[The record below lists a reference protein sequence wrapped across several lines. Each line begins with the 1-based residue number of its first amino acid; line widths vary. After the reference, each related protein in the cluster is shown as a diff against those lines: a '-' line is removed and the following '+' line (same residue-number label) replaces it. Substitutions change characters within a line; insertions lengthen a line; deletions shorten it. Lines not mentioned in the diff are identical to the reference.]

1 MKEMENRRQLAI
13 QRKAEEEK
21 SKAMEEEKKIKE
33 DGEKRKRE
41 REETTDKRPL
51 KAGSKRV

>member
-1 MKEMENRRQLAI
+1 MKEMESRRQFAI
-13 QRKAEEEK
+13 QRKVEEEK

-51 KAGSKRV
+51 KAGSKKV